1 MDAGSLVREAWEIV
15 PILLLL
21 VVGVTI
27 AVQSGV
33 QHVTS
38 RRDLRQVVRNLSQ
51 ILLRIL
57 AYAAAMLLV
66 NEWIGMR
73 PGLGW

>member
-51 ILLRIL
+51 IFLRML
-57 AYAAAMLLV
+57 AYGAAMLLV

>member
-1 MDAGSLVREAWEIV
+1 MDAGSLILRAWEIV

-21 VVGVTI
+21 VAGVVI

-33 QHVTS
+33 QHWRS
-38 RRDLRQVVRNLSQ
+38 RQDLRQVVGNLSQ
-51 ILLRIL
+51 IVLRIL

>member
-1 MDAGSLVREAWEIV
+1 MDAGSLIRKAWEIV

-21 VVGVTI
+21 VVGGAI
-27 AVQSGV
+27 AIQSGV
-33 QHVTS
+33 HHLTS
-38 RRDLRQVVRNLSQ
+38 RQDLRQVMRNFSQ

-66 NEWIGMR
+66 HEWIGMR

>member
-1 MDAGSLVREAWEIV
+1 MDAGSLIRKAWEIV

-33 QHVTS
+33 QHWTS
-38 RRDLRQVVRNLSQ
+38 RRDLRQVVGNLSQ
-51 ILLRIL
+51 IFLRIL
-57 AYAAAMLLV
+57 AYAAAMLVV

>member
-1 MDAGSLVREAWEIV
+1 MDAGSLIRRAWEIV
-15 PILLLL
+15 PILLLIVAG
-21 VVGVTI
+21 VVI

-33 QHVTS
+33 QHWRS
-38 RRDLRQVVRNLSQ
+38 RQDLRQVVGNLSQ
-51 ILLRIL
+51 IVLRIL

>member
-1 MDAGSLVREAWEIV
+1 MDAGSLIRRAWEIV

-21 VVGVTI
+21 AVGVTI

-33 QHVTS
+33 QQWTS
-38 RRDLRQVVRNLSQ
+38 RKDFRQVVGNISQ
-51 ILLRIL
+51 IFFRIL